1 MRWNTLECSVELIK
15 LTMVLED
22 IQSFAPLGTKLFF
35 HENSSRKNSIVLTP
49 NMATLSRGCKPRIGV
64 LRKPLL
70 IGYCFVVCVLF
81 TVFPIFCSTSFNFF
95 LAFRS
100 RGDSVKRCDKGK
112 QRGVGSG

>member
-1 MRWNTLECSVELIK
+1 
-15 LTMVLED
+15 MVLED
-22 IQSFAPLGTKLFF
+22 IQSFARLGTKLFF
-35 HENSSRKNSIVLTP
+35 HENSSGKNSIVLTP

-64 LRKPLL
+64 LRKPVL